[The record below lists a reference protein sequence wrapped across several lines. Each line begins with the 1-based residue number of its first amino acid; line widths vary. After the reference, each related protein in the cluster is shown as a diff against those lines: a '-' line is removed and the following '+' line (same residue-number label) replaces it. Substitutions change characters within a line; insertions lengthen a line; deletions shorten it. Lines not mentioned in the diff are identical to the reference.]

1 MPHCLIYIMHASLV
15 FTDHESQID
24 VDKTVNLDSLLIQ
37 LRLQVTAKWHQF
49 GVAVDIPDEILEQYS
64 SYPADE
70 RLMEVL
76 DYWLK
81 NSGTPGPTWRDVAKV
96 LSDIELHELAEG
108 IMNVYETGV
117 IMIRLHNMHVIE
129 FLSIAKLA
137 YQILRL
143 LHYQF
148 TGCLPIEVDVDDSDS
163 DETILLPLQLPSRMR
178 PLSCHG

>member
-1 MPHCLIYIMHASLV
+1 MHALYASLHHCLIVHASLV
-15 FTDHESQID
+15 FTDYEID

-49 GVAVDIPDEILEQYS
+49 GIAVDIPDEILEQYS

-96 LSDIELHELAEG
+96 LSDIELHELAGG
-108 IMNVYETGV
+108 IMNVYETGILYV
-117 IMIRLHNMHVIE
+117 TDYGAYGPLHCQSV
-129 FLSIAKLA
+129 
-137 YQILRL
+137 
-143 LHYQF
+143 
-148 TGCLPIEVDVDDSDS
+148 GCLPIEVDVDDSDS
-163 DETILLPLQLPSRMR
+163 DDNILLPLPLPSNNIMLSTTDN
-178 PLSCHG
+178 PL